1 MHLTRASLLAL
12 PAVPTIVTLFIVAS
26 TDAFLFE
33 NNMQL
38 AGITF
43 NRAQYR
49 VPPVNVQLSDMLQ
62 GVWENALEAIQN
74 PNRLGQVVLGQNIK
88 RRIARPR
95 REVAQ
100 PRRRRAKQR
109 APRKRKQPKKRP
121 VGTARVMAERI
132 VGLVNGERRKRGL
145 KPLRENLR
153 LSKVAEAKS
162 KDMRDNK
169 YFQHVSPRFGTF
181 GNMVRKAGI
190 KFSLVGENIAMGIAS
205 PTAVMKAWMNS
216 PGHRRNI
223 LSPRVDQIGV
233 GYASGGSG
241 PYWTQEFIKQ

>member
-1 MHLTRASLLAL
+1 MHLTRASILAL

-26 TDAFLFE
+26 TDAFLFD
-33 NNMQL
+33 NNMQF
-38 AGITF
+38 ARIAF

-49 VPPVNVQLSDMLQ
+49 VPSVNVQLGEVLQ

-74 PNRLGQVVLGQNIK
+74 PNRLGQVVLGQNIT
-88 RRIARPR
+88 RRI
-95 REVAQ
+95 AQ
-100 PRRRRAKQR
+100 PRRRRAKQL

-162 KDMRDNK
+162 RDMRDNK
-169 YFQHVSPRFGTF
+169 YFEHVSPRFGTF

-190 KFSLVGENIAMGIAS
+190 KFSLVGENIAKGIAT

-223 LSPRVDQIGV
+223 LSPRVNQIGV